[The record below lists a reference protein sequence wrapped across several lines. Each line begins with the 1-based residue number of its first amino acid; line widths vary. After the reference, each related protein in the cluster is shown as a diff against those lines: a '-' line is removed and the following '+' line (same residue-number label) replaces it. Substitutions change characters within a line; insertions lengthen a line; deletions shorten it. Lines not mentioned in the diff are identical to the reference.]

1 MYKRQGVYGTA
12 ITILAKATPELAITL
27 AIPIGLLGVLLWNLQ
42 MTLNVFWVH
51 RLDANAEKGELNKIF
66 FNAWLFPQLTSL
78 VVNGTPCLLYTSP
91 QIPGFC
97 PRRINDRTPRHI
109 PHR

>member
-1 MYKRQGVYGTA
+1 
-12 ITILAKATPELAITL
+12 
-27 AIPIGLLGVLLWNLQ
+27 

-78 VVNGTPCLLYTSP
+78 VVNGTPAFILMFLGGDFFNRLLGRIP
-91 QIPGFC
+91 QGFVNALSVTGNLL
-97 PRRINDRTPRHI
+97 PALGVAMLLNYLARRK
-109 PHR
+109 

>member
-1 MYKRQGVYGTA
+1 MIIIQALLIA
-12 ITILAKATPELAITL
+12 IAAKLAKATPELAITL

-66 FNAWLFPQLTSL
+66 FNAWLFPCSL
-78 VVNGTPCLLYTSP
+78 
-91 QIPGFC
+91 
-97 PRRINDRTPRHI
+97 
-109 PHR
+109 